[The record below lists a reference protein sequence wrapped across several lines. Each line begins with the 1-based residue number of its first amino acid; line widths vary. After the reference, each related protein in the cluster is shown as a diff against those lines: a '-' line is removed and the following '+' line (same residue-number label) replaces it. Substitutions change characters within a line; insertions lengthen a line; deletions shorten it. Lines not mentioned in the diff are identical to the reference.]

1 MLRLYLGVS
10 NCPDEAYPKVE
21 GSCQWINL
29 RDDFLDWR
37 DCAEGSLE
45 VDGDESGTNNLAIY
59 WVHAKPG
66 TGKTV
71 LASYIISQ
79 LQDFQLE
86 CAFYF
91 FHAGDKSSRS
101 LSAFLRSMAYQM
113 ATSNAAI
120 RERLSRICQEGS
132 TFDMDDSRTIWT
144 KLFKKGIFQVSRF
157 FERETNSAPP
167 TFY

>member
-1 MLRLYLGVS
+1 MLRSYLDVS
-10 NCPDEAYPKVE
+10 NGSDEVYPNVE

-37 DCAEGSLE
+37 DCAEGGHQ
-45 VDGDESGTNNLAIY
+45 VTGDESGIKNLAIY

-71 LASYIISQ
+71 LASYITSQ

-91 FHAGDKSSRS
+91 FHAGDKSSQS
-101 LSAFLRSMAYQM
+101 LSTFLRSMAYQM
-113 ATSNAAI
+113 VASNAAI
-120 RERLSRICQEGS
+120 RERLLKICQEGS

-144 KLFKKGIFQVSRF
+144 KLFKKGIFQVS
-157 FERETNSAPP
+157 
-167 TFY
+167 